1 VTAVDVPP
9 GREVHAASSLY
20 LGHEDVA
27 GVRIRPYPKN
37 RAKQDLRVLPCPLR
51 PAPEARFRNGT
62 SATVTWAVRYED
74 FFLHA
79 LS

>member
-1 VTAVDVPP
+1 VTAVDVTPR
-9 GREVHAASSLY
+9 REVHTASSLY
-20 LGHEDVA
+20 LSHKDVA
-27 GVRIRPYPKN
+27 SVRIRTYPKN
-37 RAKQDLRVLPCPLR
+37 RAKQDLAGLPCPLK
-51 PAPEARFRNGT
+51 PAPEARSRNGT